1 MELSVSEK
9 ILHTDFYNSKFN
21 PDFVFLR
28 LESDLIRLIYLI
40 FFKKASMTCSMK
52 RFTTDF

>member
-21 PDFVFLR
+21 PDFVFFKARIRFDQTNLFNFFQKGFDD
-28 LESDLIRLIYLI
+28 LFDEESYD
-40 FFKKASMTCSMK
+40 
-52 RFTTDF
+52 